1 MSDTKP
7 PAIDAQLAARTAEAL
22 ALPHLVC
29 RHRECRRKNRCIWC
43 FRSTG
48 ERCCMRNLTAE
59 QRRIF
64 DVVYHEANAA
74 WHFLGTDPHWF
85 ETRKGARRAADDLGI
100 AIARTHPG
108 RWRREKWDAE
118 RRAREKRLAQFDR
131 ERTSGKDGAE
141 GSRV

>member
-1 MSDTKP
+1 MSDAKP
-7 PAIDAQLAARTAEAL
+7 PAYDAQLAARTAEAL

-29 RHRECRRKNRCIWC
+29 RRRACRRKNRCLWC

-64 DVVYHEANAA
+64 DTVYHEANAA

-85 ETRKGARRAADDLGI
+85 ETLEGPRRAADDLGI
-100 AIARTHPG
+100 AIARTHSH
-108 RWRREKWDAE
+108 RWRSEKWDAAW
-118 RRAREKRLAQFDR
+118 RTREKLLAQFDK
-131 ERTSGKDGAE
+131 ERTSGKDGLA
-141 GSRV
+141 GGRG